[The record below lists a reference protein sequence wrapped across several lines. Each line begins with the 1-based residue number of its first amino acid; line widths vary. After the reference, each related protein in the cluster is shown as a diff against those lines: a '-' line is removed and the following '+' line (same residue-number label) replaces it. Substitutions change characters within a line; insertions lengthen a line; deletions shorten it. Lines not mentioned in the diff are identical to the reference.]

1 MLTIYRRHRKSCKHR
16 AKGRKHRHCQCPIWV
31 DGFLSGAEIRES
43 LKVRDW
49 QRAQEVIRD
58 WEIED
63 RRGSRPIRRPL
74 SDCWKEFLVDVEA
87 RKLHESTIRKYKLL
101 RRQMEEYAE
110 KHGSKF
116 IDEFDLSTLGTFRS
130 GWKDGPR
137 SSAKKLERMR
147 AFFRFAQRRNWISD
161 NPAIELQAPKVTLSP
176 TLPFN
181 NEEMRRIL
189 LATERYKEEM
199 PSHGVENGRRIRGL
213 VLLLRYGGMRI
224 GDAVNF
230 NTERLEGNRVFLYT
244 QKTGVAVNTVLPEF
258 VVSAL
263 AETPR
268 VTNKFFFWSGSGKL
282 ESIVRSWQTRLRRL
296 FKLANIPDGHAHRFR
311 DTFAVEL
318 LLAGVPI
325 ERVAVLLGH
334 QSMRITEKHYAPWV
348 RSRQEQLEADL
359 ARAWSRDPLVLS
371 QGEVH
376 QRYSEGDDP
385 TTHSVSIRK
394 TGARGGSR
402 THMRKNP
409 RRILSPQRLPFRH
422 PGAGNT
428 TLTNS
433 TTYCN
438 ATSCFT
444 DCAAGLVTGS
454 SVGGVS
460 VGARPTFVA
469 LRLSP
474 GLKQSEL
481 TRRVNALQA

>member
-1 MLTIYRRHRKSCKHR
+1 VLTIYRRHRKNCKHR

-31 DGFLSGAEIRES
+31 DGFLSGQEIRES

-49 QRAQEVIRD
+49 QRAQEVIREWD
-58 WEIED
+58 IED
-63 RRGSRPIRRPL
+63 RRGARPVRRPL
-74 SDCWKEFLVDVEA
+74 SDCWKEFLIDLEA
-87 RKLHESTIRKYKLL
+87 RKLHESTVRKYKLL
-101 RRQMEEYAE
+101 RLQMQDYGE
-110 KHGSKF
+110 KNGRSF
-116 IDEFDLSTLGTFRS
+116 IDEFDLSTLGMFRS

-161 NPAIELQAPKVTLSP
+161 NPAIELKAPKVTLCP

-189 LATERYKEEM
+189 GATEQYKQEM
-199 PSHGVENGRRIRGL
+199 PSHGIENGRRIRGL
-213 VLLLRYGGMRI
+213 TLLLRYSGMRI

-230 NTERLEGNRVFLYT
+230 TTERLEGNRVFLYT
-244 QKTGVAVNTVLPEF
+244 QKTGVAVNTVLPQF

-296 FKLANIPDGHAHRFR
+296 FKLANIADGHAHRFR

-325 ERVAVLLGH
+325 ERVSVLLGH
-334 QSMRITEKHYAPWV
+334 QSVRITEKHYTPWV

-376 QRYSEGDDP
+376 ERYTEGDEP
-385 TTHSVSIRK
+385 VTHSVSMGK

-422 PGAGNT
+422 PGAGT
-428 TLTNS
+428 TNLANS
-433 TTYCN
+433 KTLCN
-438 ATSCFT
+438 AATWS
-444 DCAAGLVTGS
+444 AG
-454 SVGGVS
+454 
-460 VGARPTFVA
+460 
-469 LRLSP
+469 
-474 GLKQSEL
+474 
-481 TRRVNALQA
+481 RRNGHAIVDV